1 MSTNEIQGI
10 VKETIKQQNK
20 QSTSLQGWI
29 KLIIM
34 FIFIPLI
41 TVYSSFRV
49 MEWRICKVEANFTEI
64 KTNLSE
70 KVNVVW
76 YERYIIGQ
84 KELIERLEANINDG
98 DAELECKINEVKQY
112 LDELVKEK
120 KLYYRSNT

>member
-1 MSTNEIQGI
+1 MSNNEIQNI

-20 QSTSLQGWI
+20 QSTSLQGWV
-29 KLIIM
+29 KVIIM
-34 FIFIPLI
+34 FIFIPIL

-49 MEWRICKVEANFTEI
+49 MEWRICKVEDSFTEI

-98 DAELECKINEVKQY
+98 DIELERKINEVKEY
-112 LDELVKEK
+112 LDKLVKEK

>member
-1 MSTNEIQGI
+1 MSNNEIQSI

>member
-20 QSTSLQGWI
+20 ASTSLQGWI